1 MVFPTY
7 RNPPVVLKPSEEPL
21 DFPSSSIPPEFPTIL
36 CFRLLPVCLVR
47 GNHIDAQSCQ
57 FIIQRITVV
66 GLVTDNPLGKLDQK
80 ASFKRFSDQFY
91 FMRRSAVHVE
101 GDRKTRAVCNAHN
114 FGSFPPFGFPHT
126 RPPFFAGENDPSIKV
141 SRMSR
146 PPLFLRSSANVR
158 RILSNTP
165 SCDHVWCQRWHV
177 DLGGYRSGRSFHCAP
192 VRSIHRMPLST
203 SRGSFRER
211 PRGSARSKGDGIKG
225 SSSFHCSFD
234 KSISHILFIL
244 LQKSSFYFGIASN
257 KSSNPYFFE
266 RDATLMIS
274 TLGLQISYILNM
286 SIVMLSVSVTLKLS
300 N

>member
-1 MVFPTY
+1 
-7 RNPPVVLKPSEEPL
+7 
-21 DFPSSSIPPEFPTIL
+21 
-36 CFRLLPVCLVR
+36 
-47 GNHIDAQSCQ
+47 
-57 FIIQRITVV
+57 
-66 GLVTDNPLGKLDQK
+66 
-80 ASFKRFSDQFY
+80 
-91 FMRRSAVHVE
+91 MRRSAVHVE

-114 FGSFPPFGFPHT
+114 FGSLAPFGFPHT

-244 LQKSSFYFGIASN
+244 LQKSRFYFGITSN
-257 KSSNPYFFE
+257 ISGSSNQN
-266 RDATLMIS
+266 S
-274 TLGLQISYILNM
+274 T
-286 SIVMLSVSVTLKLS
+286 
-300 N
+300 